1 MVFDVNARAVYHA
14 PTPTTRLPRRRLGQL
29 SLAAW
34 LAGTGRAA
42 ADCLPGGVTV
52 PQPPTAAAADAV
64 RAPAISVFIDVSG
77 SMAGFVDR
85 PHPAAHGPGAQGMGE
100 PRAFRD
106 VVLSLPELGAAVADQ
121 VQLFAFGSSIRPLPL
136 AELPRATDPHFY
148 ADQDSRI
155 QAALARMDAL
165 PEDQV
170 SLLLTDLFLT
180 GAEVFGGAAA
190 IRQPLAHMLDS
201 GRSVALAGIRSGFA
215 GTVYDIP
222 GVKPY
227 REAAE
232 RPFYLLGCGPAP
244 ALATLLQR
252 LQTELL
258 APLPPPADGEPRSHA
273 VLFTHDPLRPGVL
286 PLTLRPGGGAEPAP
300 RLAEPVG
307 VGAAGVRFPGGAGS
321 AGAALGLAA
330 LANGPAL
337 LPDQFS
343 VAGQLWAQPPGASA
357 CAPWVAIHS
366 LPPLA
371 QIAQAADGAPL
382 LRVGGAELARVT
394 PGLLFLLQARVAT
407 AGLSDMPAQTAWVR
421 AWNLEAREAE
431 DYVASRP
438 RMFRTLNLREIVSML
453 EGIVR
458 DRLTPR
464 PVAEALLA
472 LEVSPPGAPR

>member
-1 MVFDVNARAVYHA
+1 MVFNVNAPAVYHA
-14 PTPTTRLPRRRLGQL
+14 PSPTTRLPRRRLGGL
-29 SLAAW
+29 ALAAL
-34 LAGTGRAA
+34 LAGSGRVLAA
-42 ADCLPGGVTV
+42 CPPGFTITEQPHLPT
-52 PQPPTAAAADAV
+52 PDTV
-64 RAPAISVFIDVSG
+64 RAPVISVFIDVSG

-85 PHPAAHGPGAQGMGE
+85 PRPHAPGARGVGE

-121 VQLFAFGSSIRPLPL
+121 VQLFAFGTTIRPLPL

-148 ADQDSRI
+148 VDQDSRI
-155 QAALARMDAL
+155 QTALARMDAL
-165 PEDQV
+165 PPDQV
-170 SLLLTDLFLT
+170 SLLLTDLFLS
-180 GAEVFGGAAA
+180 GEEVFGDAAA
-190 IRQPLAHMLDS
+190 LRQPLAHMLDS

-227 REAAE
+227 RDATE

-244 ALATLLQR
+244 ILATLLQR

-258 APLPPPADGEPRSHA
+258 DPLPPPADGEPRAHT

-286 PLTLRPGGGAEPAP
+286 PLAMHPAGKAEPAP
-300 RLAEPVG
+300 KLADQVSPD
-307 VGAAGVRFPGGAGS
+307 ASGVRFPGAAGS
-321 AGAALGLAA
+321 AEAALSLAP

-343 VAGQLWAQPPGASA
+343 VTTTLQAQPPGTAG

-371 QIAQAADGAPL
+371 QLAQAANGGPL
-382 LRVGGAELARVT
+382 LRVGGPDLARVT
-394 PGLLFLLQARVAT
+394 PGLLFLLRAEVAT
-407 AGLSDMPAQTAWVR
+407 AGLSATPAQTAWVR
-421 AWNLEAREAE
+421 AWSLEAREAE
-431 DYVASRP
+431 DYVATRP

-458 DRLTPR
+458 DALTPR
-464 PVAEALLA
+464 TVAQAVLA
-472 LEVSPPGAPR
+472 FEVSPPGASR